1 MSDKGAVLFVD
12 DELHVRLAGQ
22 QALELEGYRCLAASS
37 AEEALTHLFPDWP
50 GVVVTDIRMPGKGG
64 LELLRQCREL
74 DPGLP
79 VLLVTG
85 HGDITMAV
93 QALKDGAYDFLEK
106 PYRTER
112 LLDSVERAMEK
123 RRLVLENRVLRQEL
137 SRQVSESPVFGSSPA
152 MTRLRQVLANLADT
166 AADVL
171 IEGETGVGKDLV
183 ARTLHRLSGRRDKP
197 FVALNCG
204 ALPETMIESEL
215 FGHESG
221 SFTGASRRRVGK
233 FEHADGGTLFLD
245 EIESMPVTAAVRLLR
260 VLQERTVERL
270 GSNELIPVD
279 IRVIAATKAD
289 LAELSERGEFRA
301 DLYYRLNVVKLEI
314 PPLRERREDIP
325 LLFQHFL
332 RVAAQR
338 HSRKVPELDSRLV
351 SNLMGRDW
359 PGNVRELRNAAERLV
374 LGYADDL
381 VSEVDLEATDSTPS
395 LSAQVSAFEKNM
407 IAQELRRQRGNVTAA
422 CRALGIPRK
431 TLYDKLSKYG
441 LRREDFATQ
450 TNH

>member
-1 MSDKGAVLFVD
+1 VSDRGSVLFVD

-22 QALELEGYRCLAASS
+22 QALELEGYRCVACTS
-37 AEEALTHLFPDWP
+37 AEEAMSHLSADWP
-50 GVVVTDIRMPGKGG
+50 GVVVTDIRMPGIDG
-64 LELLRQCREL
+64 LELLARCRAL
-74 DPGLP
+74 DTDLP

-85 HGDITMAV
+85 HGDVAMAV

-106 PYRTER
+106 PYRTDR
-112 LLDSVERAMEK
+112 LLDSVDRAMEK
-123 RRLVLENRVLRQEL
+123 RRLVLENRALREEL
-137 SRQVSESPVFGSSPA
+137 SRQGAESPLFGSAPVMS
-152 MTRLRQVLANLADT
+152 RLKQVLTNLADT
-166 AADVL
+166 SADVL

-183 ARTLHRLSGRRDKP
+183 ARTLHRLSERRDKP

-204 ALPETMIESEL
+204 ALPETLIESEL

-221 SFTGASRRRVGK
+221 SFTGANRRRVGK

-245 EIESMPVTAAVRLLR
+245 EIETMPASASVRLLR
-260 VLQERTVERL
+260 VLQERAVERL
-270 GSNELIPVD
+270 GSNKLIPID
-279 IRVIAATKAD
+279 IRVVAATKAD
-289 LAELSERGEFRA
+289 LGELSERGEFRA

-332 RVAAQR
+332 RIAAQR
-338 HSRKVPELDSRLV
+338 HSRSIPELDPRLV
-351 SNLMGRDW
+351 STLMARDW

-381 VSEVDLEATDSTPS
+381 TADTDAANSDLSPN
-395 LSAQVSAFEKNM
+395 LSSQVSAFEKNM
-407 IAQELRRQRGNVTAA
+407 IAQELRRQGGNVTAT

-431 TLYDKLSKYG
+431 TLYDKLAKHG
-441 LRREDFATQ
+441 LKRNEFAPSPDG
-450 TNH
+450 